1 MSNLGSSL
9 TFVDLLSNVSRQSR
23 FEAPSRTSWH
33 TWSIRFAVILRKW
46 LCLNVI
52 KPPFL
57 LDKLCW
63 RSYFAP
69 QLHIFGKH
77 DNGHLYRIFT
87 RSQNSFFDR
96 LYPFSFSGRVDS
108 HVDAHFSW
116 LILFKQIL
124 LVGKSII
131 KLWSLSVLRCNFSSL
146 ILYFDF
152 DKWSLISVD
161 WFLYDS
167 GLRHERGKRN
177 SV

>member
-1 MSNLGSSL
+1 MS
-9 TFVDLLSNVSRQSR
+9 FLLMLAKYSRYISFLLHFICYIKKCHLLFRPKPSCTNVQPR
-23 FEAPSRTSWH
+23 FISHLRWSAVKRLSPVKVWSPSRTSWH

-87 RSQNSFFDR
+87 RSQNSF
-96 LYPFSFSGRVDS
+96 SINC
-108 HVDAHFSW
+108 
-116 LILFKQIL
+116 ILFL
-124 LVGKSII
+124 LV
-131 KLWSLSVLRCNFSSL
+131 VEL
-146 ILYFDF
+146 IAT
-152 DKWSLISVD
+152 
-161 WFLYDS
+161 
-167 GLRHERGKRN
+167 
-177 SV
+177 